1 MPTTYQNF
9 NERFPGLEFDW
20 FAVDATGN
28 IGLFSTA
35 GFGPV
40 PIEVQTHFQEYDR
53 VAAHID
59 WRVPEV
65 WQESAKHGLFV
76 FDWQHWEGPYL
87 KMEQPVS
94 EVEAA
99 FKQQILQIPNLL
111 VFDVIFSEVQSV
123 EVEESEK
130 D

>member
-1 MPTTYQNF
+1 MTALQLTLI
-9 NERFPGLEFDW
+9 GEF
-20 FAVDATGN
+20 
-28 IGLFSTA
+28 
-35 GFGPV
+35 
-40 PIEVQTHFQEYDR
+40 QR
-53 VAAHID
+53 
-59 WRVPEV
+59 
-65 WQESAKHGLFV
+65 FV

-94 EVEAA
+94 EMEAA